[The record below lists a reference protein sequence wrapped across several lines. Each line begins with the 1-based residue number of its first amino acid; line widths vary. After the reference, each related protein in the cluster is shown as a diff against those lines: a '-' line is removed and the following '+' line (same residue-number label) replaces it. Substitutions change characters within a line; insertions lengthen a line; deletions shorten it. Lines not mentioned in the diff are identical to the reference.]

1 MTSRRKDEKN
11 PEAQVHVWRLPHTIT
26 EVDLFYVFE
35 KCGKINFI
43 HLIPKP
49 KSRERQ
55 SHAYVHFDTRLQAN
69 AALRL
74 SGIEVLGRPVL
85 VTRID
90 WIPEPEANLFVK
102 NFPLDYTSV
111 KLEELFTR
119 FGEIQSCMV
128 CYNGSNESRG
138 YGLVQFVYRRD
149 AEEAISA
156 LSGLDIEGSQID
168 ISKFKAQDL
177 EGELYSKR
185 NLYVRGFG
193 PDYTQQNLRDRFTAF
208 GEITS
213 VVVFHKGE
221 GVKARD
227 FGMVCLA
234 TEEAARAAI
243 EALHSKEVDGIN
255 WIIEHYMRRR
265 DYQWRLRKEYKTMT
279 DDWKK
284 RNLVVKNLDPSDETK
299 LQTVFTDFGAIE
311 STRILKNEPC
321 PEAEEEPA
329 RASSDLAFVCFEQEE
344 DANRAHRL
352 MDRKDVEGK
361 RIKVSKWL
369 PKQELHRKIQYS
381 MLKKLSATQTDYM
394 AAPTFISP
402 LSTPFASSSSSTVP
416 FSAPPQ
422 EVTRPAPAET
432 VSKQCPPV
440 EEEFKIV
447 TRHGRRRVN

>member
-1 MTSRRKDEKN
+1 MTGRRKNEIN
-11 PEAQVHVWRLPHTIT
+11 PEAQVHVWRLPPTIT
-26 EVDLFYVFE
+26 EVDLFHIFE

-43 HLIPKP
+43 HLIRKP

-55 SHAYVHFDTRLQAN
+55 SHAYVHFDTRQQAN

-74 SGIEVLGRPVL
+74 SGVEVLGRPVL

-90 WIPEPEANLFVK
+90 WRLDPEANLFVK
-102 NFPLDYTSV
+102 DFPLDYTSE

-128 CYNGSNESRG
+128 SYNGSSESRG
-138 YGLVQFVYRRD
+138 YGFVQFVHRTD
-149 AEEAISA
+149 AEKAIGA
-156 LSGLDIEGSQID
+156 LQGLDIGGSQID
-168 ISKFKAQDL
+168 VSKFKPQDL
-177 EGELYSKR
+177 GGELYSKR

-193 PDYTQQNLRDRFTAF
+193 PDYTEQNLRDRFTAF
-208 GEITS
+208 GEINS
-213 VVVFHKGE
+213 VVVFHKSE

-234 TEEAARAAI
+234 TEEGARAAI

-255 WIIEHYMRRR
+255 WFIEPYMRRR
-265 DYQWRLRKEYKTMT
+265 DYQGKLRAEYKTLT

-284 RNLVVKNLDPSDETK
+284 RNLVVKNLDPSDEAK

-311 STRILKNEPC
+311 STKILKNEAS
-321 PEAEEEPA
+321 PEAVEEPA

-381 MLKKLSATQTDYM
+381 MLKKLSATQTDHM
-394 AAPTFISP
+394 AAPPFISP
-402 LSTPFASSSSSTVP
+402 LSTPFASSSFSTVP
-416 FSAPPQ
+416 LLSPQ

-432 VSKQCPPV
+432 VSKQRAPV

-447 TRHGRRRVN
+447 TSHGRRRVN